1 MKKTQFSTDIINHA
15 IDGIDSLIQSDR
27 EVYASD
33 LHHELFNVDYF
44 IIGYYQAEKWI
55 SENYGSPFKAID
67 RIKQYELD
75 NFGKEYTDLTDSE
88 KVANMIAYIE
98 GEELL
103 NESSTLNHLWNH
115 RLTVEDLKEI
125 KKELTDLI

>member
-1 MKKTQFSTDIINHA
+1 MKNTQFSTDIVEHA
-15 IDGIDSLIQSDR
+15 IDGLDCLIQSDR
-27 EVYASD
+27 EIDGSD

-55 SENYGSPFKAID
+55 SENYGSAFKAID
-67 RIKQYELD
+67 RIKEYELS
-75 NFGKEYTDLTDSE
+75 NFGEQYTDLTDSE

-103 NESSTLNHLWNH
+103 SNLESTYNIWCEH
-115 RLTVEDLKEI
+115 LTVDDLKEI
-125 KKELTDLI
+125 RNELTAMQ